1 MDLRI
6 NETLQTGAGEN
17 RTYQR
22 RSVYLFLEF
31 TISKRLKTAPTRGES
46 VYLFLEFTISKMQSF
61 DFQSSTRV
69 VFGENTLDQ
78 LGDLTRALGG
88 TRVLLVTD
96 PGIVRAGISEKAL
109 DSLKAVGIDAFVF
122 DGVAENPTS
131 RHVADGA
138 QFAEDRGGIDLLIG
152 LGGGSAMD
160 CAKGINFILTN
171 GGRMEDYWGVDKAT
185 EPMLPSIGIPTTA
198 GTGSEAQSFA
208 LISQSGTRQKM
219 ACGDKKARFRTVI
232 LDPILT
238 TTVPKGVTAAT
249 GIDAISH
256 AVESYVSTRRNPIS
270 QMFAK
275 EAWLLLEKSF
285 EIVVSDPENIEARS
299 RTLLGAHLAGAAI
312 ENSMLG
318 AAHACAN
325 PLTARYNITHGVA
338 VGLMLPGVVRFNN
351 RAVGTLYQ
359 ELHPSTLHE
368 RVSELSAAAGL
379 PERLRDFEIQWEDLP
394 QLAAEAA
401 EQWTGTFNPRQVS
414 KVELLEL
421 YEAAY

>member
-1 MDLRI
+1 
-6 NETLQTGAGEN
+6 
-17 RTYQR
+17 
-22 RSVYLFLEF
+22 
-31 TISKRLKTAPTRGES
+31 
-46 VYLFLEFTISKMQSF
+46 MQSF

-78 LGDLTRALGG
+78 LGDLTKTLGAA
-88 TRVLLVTD
+88 RVLLVTD
-96 PGIVRAGISEKAL
+96 PGIIRAGIPERAL
-109 DSLKAVGIDAFVF
+109 NSLKAASLAAFVF
-122 DGVAENPTS
+122 DGVEENPTS
-131 RHVADGA
+131 GHVADGVR
-138 QFAEDRGGIDLLIG
+138 FAKDRGGIDLLIG

-185 EPMLPSIGIPTTA
+185 KPMLPSIGIPTTA

-208 LISQSGTRQKM
+208 LIAQESTHLKM

-232 LDPILT
+232 LDPVLT
-238 TTVPKGVTAAT
+238 TTTPQGVTAAT

-275 EAWLLLEKSF
+275 EAWWLLENSF
-285 EIVVSDPENIEARS
+285 EIVISDPENIEARS
-299 RTLLGAHLAGAAI
+299 RMLLGAHLAGAAI

-338 VGLMLPGVVRFNN
+338 VGLMLPSVIRFNAQ
-351 RAVGTLYQ
+351 AVSTLYQ
-359 ELHPSTLHE
+359 ELYPLPLHE
-368 RVSELSAAAGL
+368 RVSKLKAVAGL
-379 PERLRDFEIQWEDLP
+379 PERLRDFGIQSEDLP
-394 QLAAEAA
+394 QLAEEAA
-401 EQWTGTFNPRQVS
+401 EQWTGKFNPRQVS
-414 KVELLEL
+414 EVELLEL
-421 YEAAY
+421 YEASY

>member
-1 MDLRI
+1 
-6 NETLQTGAGEN
+6 
-17 RTYQR
+17 
-22 RSVYLFLEF
+22 
-31 TISKRLKTAPTRGES
+31 
-46 VYLFLEFTISKMQSF
+46 MQSF

-69 VFGENTLDQ
+69 VFGENSLDQ
-78 LGDLTRALGG
+78 LGDLTKELEG

-96 PGIVRAGISEKAL
+96 PGIVRAGIVERAI
-109 DSLKAVGIDAFVF
+109 DSLKAARLEAFVF
-122 DGVAENPTS
+122 DGVEENPTS
-131 RHVADGA
+131 CHVADGVL
-138 QFAEDRGGIDLLIG
+138 FAKDRGGIDLLIG
-152 LGGGSAMD
+152 FGGGSAMD

-185 EPMLPSIGIPTTA
+185 KPMLPSIGIPTTA

-208 LISQSGTRQKM
+208 LISHEDTHQKM

-232 LDPILT
+232 LDSALT
-238 TTVPKGVTAAT
+238 ASTPKGVTAAT

-275 EAWLLLEKSF
+275 EAWGLLEKSF
-285 EIVVSDPENIEARS
+285 EIVVSDPENIETRS
-299 RTLLGAHLAGAAI
+299 RMLLGAHLAGAAI

-338 VGLMLPGVVRFNN
+338 VGLMLPSVVQFNN
-351 RAVGTLYQ
+351 QV
-359 ELHPSTLHE
+359 
-368 RVSELSAAAGL
+368 VSELYQALYPSPLHKRIFKLRTVAGL
-379 PERLRDFEIQWEDLP
+379 PERLRDFEIQRGDLS
-394 QLAAEAA
+394 QLAEEAA
-401 EQWTGTFNPRQVS
+401 KEWTGKFNPRPVNDV
-414 KVELLEL
+414 KLLKL

>member
-1 MDLRI
+1 
-6 NETLQTGAGEN
+6 
-17 RTYQR
+17 
-22 RSVYLFLEF
+22 
-31 TISKRLKTAPTRGES
+31 
-46 VYLFLEFTISKMQSF
+46 MQSF
-61 DFQSSTRV
+61 DFQSSTCV

-78 LGDLTRALGG
+78 LGDLTKELGG
-88 TRVLLVTD
+88 MRVLVVTD
-96 PGIVRAGISEKAL
+96 PGIVRAGILDRAL
-109 DSLKAVGIDAFVF
+109 DSLERVHLDTFVF
-122 DGVAENPTS
+122 NDVEENPTS
-131 RHVADGA
+131 GHVADGVR
-138 QFAEDRGGIDLLIG
+138 FAKDQGEIDLLIG

-185 EPMLPSIGIPTTA
+185 KPMLPSIGIPTTA

-208 LISQSGTRQKM
+208 LIAQENTHQKM

-232 LDPILT
+232 LDPVLT
-238 TTVPKGVTAAT
+238 ASTPKGITAST

-275 EAWLLLEKSF
+275 EAWCLLEKSF

-299 RTLLGAHLAGAAI
+299 RMLLGAHLAGAAI

-338 VGLMLPGVVRFNN
+338 VGLMLPSVVRFNN
-351 RAVGTLYQ
+351 QAVSTLYQ
-359 ELHPSTLHE
+359 ELHLSPMYE
-368 RVSELSAAAGL
+368 RISKLKAVAGL
-379 PERLRDFEIQWEDLP
+379 PERLRDFEIQPEDLP

-401 EQWTGTFNPRQVS
+401 EQWTGKFNPRQVS
-414 KVELLEL
+414 KIELLEL
-421 YEAAY
+421 YEATY

>member
-1 MDLRI
+1 
-6 NETLQTGAGEN
+6 
-17 RTYQR
+17 
-22 RSVYLFLEF
+22 
-31 TISKRLKTAPTRGES
+31 
-46 VYLFLEFTISKMQSF
+46 MQSF

-78 LGDLTRALGG
+78 LGDLTKELEGR
-88 TRVLLVTD
+88 RVLVVTD
-96 PGIVRAGISEKAL
+96 PGIIRAGIVERAIY
-109 DSLKAVGIDAFVF
+109 SLKAADLDAFIF

-131 RHVADGA
+131 RHVAAGT
-138 QFAEDRGGIDLLIG
+138 QFAKNQGGIDLLIG

-171 GGRMEDYWGVDKAT
+171 GGQMEDYWGVDKAT
-185 EPMLPSIGIPTTA
+185 KPMLPSIGIPTTA

-208 LISQSGTRQKM
+208 LISQEDTHQKM

-232 LDPILT
+232 LDPVVTAT
-238 TTVPKGVTAAT
+238 TPKGVTAAT

-275 EAWLLLEKSF
+275 EAWQLLEKSF
-285 EIVVSDPENIEARS
+285 EVVVSNPTNIEARS
-299 RTLLGAHLAGAAI
+299 RMLLGAHLAGAAI

-338 VGLMLPGVVRFNN
+338 VGLMLPSVVRFNSQ
-351 RAVGTLYQ
+351 AVSALYQ
-359 ELHPSTLHE
+359 ELHPSPMHQ
-368 RVSELSAAAGL
+368 RIPELRAGAEL
-379 PERLRDFEIQWEDLP
+379 PERLRDFEIQREDLP
-394 QLAAEAA
+394 QLAEEAA
-401 EQWTGTFNPRQVS
+401 KEWTGKFNPRPVS
-414 KVELLEL
+414 EVELLEL
-421 YEAAY
+421 YESTY